1 MDIAPAFEAIAETI
15 RSIPRSELLIAAV
28 AAMLAGF
35 IGGILARRK
44 VAGGRL
50 ISTLST
56 LTLGAILITV
66 VLQLSRFDPRLDV
79 AVPGLGLPEQ
89 TVVGEE
95 TRIPMAADGHFWLQA
110 EVNGVKANFLID
122 TGATLTAVSPD
133 VAELA
138 GLTPRRAGIPVRI
151 KTANGAVNAQMT
163 TIDRLQFGSV
173 EASGIDAVIAPTL
186 GETNVLGMNVLS
198 RLTSWRVENQT
209 MIFVPPEGGI

>member
-35 IGGILARRK
+35 VGGILARRK

-56 LTLGAILITV
+56 LTLGAILLTV

>member
-56 LTLGAILITV
+56 LTLGAILLTV